1 MEILS
6 LVRSHR
12 AKGVKVVT
20 VRHCIPEGESAL
32 SGLHGNSLEK
42 LFNGGVAGISGEEGH
57 GYLRIVEGSHDCGD
71 IVIGIRPV
79 LPGIVDSL
87 GITVKGAYNILIAVK
102 GPDRVVKVKDE
113 DLRILSCGES
123 LLRRH
128 GGQIHLLCE
137 GGENYVVRGFNLC

>member
-1 MEILS
+1 MESLS

-20 VRHCIPEGESAL
+20 IGHGVPEGESAL
-32 SGLHGNSLEK
+32 SGLHGNGLEK
-42 LFNGGVAGISGEEGH
+42 LFNGGVAGVSGEEGH
-57 GYLRIVEGSHDCGD
+57 WNVS
-71 IVIGIRPV
+71 VIQSCHNVRHVTIGVRPV

-87 GITVKGAYNILIAVK
+87 GVLVKGAYDILIAIK
-102 GPDRVVKVKDE
+102 GPERVVEIEDE
-113 DLRILSCGES
+113 DLRILSCSEG
-123 LLRRH
+123 LLRHH

>member
-1 MEILS
+1 VEILS

-57 GYLRIVEGSHDCGD
+57 GYLRIIESSHDCRH

-87 GITVKGAYNILIAVK
+87 GISVKGADDILITVK
-102 GPDRVVKVKDE
+102 GPDRVVEVEHE
-113 DLRILSCGES
+113 DVRILSCCES
-123 LLRRH
+123 LLGCH